1 MRVRWDL
8 FVMLLASYNCFSIP
22 FAIAFNPVEMES
34 TVARAFDSIID
45 LCFLMDI
52 VLNFRTAF
60 LSPKTGVEIMN
71 PKEIAKN
78 YMRGGKFA
86 IDLLATIPFDTIA
99 ELMN

>member
-1 MRVRWDL
+1 MRWDL

-22 FAIAFNPVEMES
+22 FAIAFNPEELES
-34 TVARAFDSIID
+34 TTAMVFDSIID
-45 LCFLMDI
+45 LCFFLDI
-52 VLNFRTAF
+52 ILNFRTAF
-60 LSPKTGVEIMN
+60 LSPKTGIEITN

-78 YMRGGKFA
+78 YMKGGKFA